1 MFKKIVILS
10 VPFILASCASTNHKY
25 MRGSVAMKLD
35 NKTAHV
41 CLGDNEVKTGDKVL
55 FYYNDCEQIDPEV
68 AEVGGLKGLC
78 TLKKLGTGEVTKIHN
93 SHYSTVKT
101 DGSFKF
107 KEGTLVQREKL

>member
-1 MFKKIVILS
+1 MLKKIVILS
-10 VPFILASCASTNHKY
+10 IPLILASCASTNHKY

-41 CLGDNEVKTGDKVL
+41 CLGDNEVQPGDRIL
-55 FYYNDCEQIDPEV
+55 FYYNDCEQVDPEI
-68 AEVGGLKGLC
+68 GGLKGLC

-93 SHYSTVKT
+93 SHYSTVRT

>member
-1 MFKKIVILS
+1 MLKKLVILS
-10 VPFILASCASTNHKY
+10 IPFVLASCASTNHKY

-41 CLGDNEVKTGDKVL
+41 CLGDNEVEPGDKIL
-55 FYYNDCEQIDPEV
+55 FYYNGCEQIDTEI
-68 AEVGGLKGLC
+68 GGLKGLC

-93 SHYSTVKT
+93 SHYSTVRT

>member
-1 MFKKIVILS
+1 MLEKLFILS
-10 VPFILASCASTNHKY
+10 IPFILASCASTNHKY

-35 NKTAHV
+35 KKTAHV
-41 CLGDNEVKTGDKVL
+41 CLGDNEVKNGDKIL

-68 AEVGGLKGLC
+68 GGLKGLC
-78 TLKKLGTGEVTKIHN
+78 TLKELGTGEVTKVHN

-101 DGSFKF
+101 DGSFSF

>member
-10 VPFILASCASTNHKY
+10 IPFVLASCASTNHKY
-25 MRGSVAMKLD
+25 MRGTVAMKLD

-41 CLGDNEVKTGDKVL
+41 CLGDNEVQPGDKIL
-55 FYYNDCEQIDPEV
+55 FYYNDCEQVDP
-68 AEVGGLKGLC
+68 EVGGLKGLC
-78 TLKKLGTGEVTKIHN
+78 TLKKLGTGKVTNIHN
-93 SHYSTVKT
+93 SHYSTVRT

>member
-1 MFKKIVILS
+1 
-10 VPFILASCASTNHKY
+10 

-35 NKTAHV
+35 KETAHV
-41 CLGDNEVKTGDKVL
+41 CLGDNEVKKGDKVLL
-55 FYYNDCEQIDPEV
+55 FYYNDCEQVDSE
-68 AEVGGLKGLC
+68 ERGLRALC
-78 TLKKLGTGEVTKIHN
+78 TLRKLETGKVTKIHN